1 MSQAENKVKWCLN
14 KAKKELEENKKH
26 RGLIEKKTD
35 IGDARKHIEKAEHNL
50 KAISYFNEGGFS
62 DWSMSA
68 VFYCIYQCFL
78 AIASK
83 FGYESRN
90 QECTIALM
98 RYLKE
103 QNKIEM
109 DNEFIDALE
118 STDEQA
124 RHETNIIEKREF
136 YTYGTTISVRN
147 KEIEE
152 AIELCK
158 KCLHE
163 TQDIVFEIDTK

>member
-1 MSQAENKVKWCLN
+1 
-14 KAKKELEENKKH
+14 
-26 RGLIEKKTD
+26 
-35 IGDARKHIEKAEHNL
+35 
-50 KAISYFNEGGFS
+50 
-62 DWSMSA
+62 
-68 VFYCIYQCFL
+68 
-78 AIASK
+78 
-83 FGYESRN
+83 
-90 QECTIALM
+90 M

>member
-1 MSQAENKVKWCLN
+1 MTHLLNKIEWCLK
-14 KAKKELEENKKH
+14 KAERELKEGKKH
-26 RGLIEKKTD
+26 RGLIKTKPS
-35 IGDARKHIEKAEHNL
+35 IGKARNHIEKAAHNL
-50 KAISYFNEGGFS
+50 KAVSYFSEGGFS

-68 VFYCIYQCFL
+68 VFYCIYHCFL
-78 AIASK
+78 AIGSK